1 MKLLIA
7 SDIHG
12 SAYYAQSLINLYEK
26 LEAEKLLLLGD
37 VLYHGPRNPLPRD
50 YSPQRVAE
58 ILGAHASEII
68 CVRGNCDAEVDQ
80 MVLPFNIMN
89 ETAVFCADEKTQIY
103 LTHGHKFNPENPLP
117 MPSGSIMLFGHIH
130 VPVDKTINGIRFLN
144 PGSTSLP
151 KEGSDNSCLYYNGK
165 IFEFKTLK

>member
-12 SAYYAQSLINLYEK
+12 SAYYAQSLVDLYK
-26 LEAEKLLLLGD
+26 QLGAEKLLLLGD
-37 VLYHGPRNPLPRD
+37 ILYHGPRNPLPKD
-50 YSPQRVAE
+50 YSPQRVAS
-58 ILGAHASEII
+58 ILGEISNDII

-80 MVLPFNIMN
+80 MVLHFNVLN
-89 ETAVFCADEKTQIY
+89 ETAFVYVNEKTQLY

-117 MPSGSIMLFGHIH
+117 MPNGAIMLFGHIH
-130 VPVDKTINGIRFLN
+130 VPVDKTVNGVRFLN

-151 KEGSDNSCLYYNGK
+151 KDGSKNSCLFFDGEN
-165 IFEFKTLK
+165 FAFKELQ

>member
-12 SAYYAQSLINLYEK
+12 SAYYAQSIVNLYNE
-26 LEAEKLLLLGD
+26 LNADKLLLLGD

-50 YSPQRVAE
+50 YEPQRVAKIFKE
-58 ILGAHASEII
+58 MANNII

-80 MVLPFNIMN
+80 LVLPFNVLC
-89 ETAVFCADEKTQIY
+89 ETAFVYVSDDVKLY

-117 MPSGSIMLFGHIH
+117 MPEGSIMLFGHIH

-144 PGSTSLP
+144 PGSAALP
-151 KEGSDNSCLYYNGK
+151 KDGTKNSCLFFNGK
-165 IFEFKTLK
+165 EFEFKELI